1 MKYTVGDLIIF
12 NGKDIIVIKHS
23 DEILKEFGFA
33 FGKLDNILNI
43 LNSDKI
49 DKKELDKIEK
59 ETNTVKNKISL
70 ILVKLGYA
78 SSN

>member
-1 MKYTVGDLIIF
+1 VKYTVGDLIIF